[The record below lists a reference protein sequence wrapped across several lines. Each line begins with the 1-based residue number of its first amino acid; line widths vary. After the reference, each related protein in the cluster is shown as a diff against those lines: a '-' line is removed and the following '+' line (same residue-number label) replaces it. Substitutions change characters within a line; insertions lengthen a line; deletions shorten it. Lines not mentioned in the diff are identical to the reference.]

1 VLRPLLTSAPKVKPP
16 REPAPGFNSS
26 TTAAT
31 PMKINTVSRTY
42 APTMF
47 AVAMLIAAIAV
58 MAGNWLLVVAVVCS
72 LLAGA
77 RLAHHHPSRRNRK
90 LH

>member
-1 VLRPLLTSAPKVKPP
+1 MRDRAP
-16 REPAPGFNSS
+16 AFHSS
-26 TTAAT
+26 TIAAT
-31 PMKINTVSRTY
+31 PMRINTVSHTY

-58 MAGNWLLVVAVVCS
+58 MAGNWLLVVAVVCA

-77 RLAHHHPSRRNRK
+77 RLARHHPSRRNRK

>member
-1 VLRPLLTSAPKVKPP
+1 MSH
-16 REPAPGFNSS
+16 
-26 TTAAT
+26 
-31 PMKINTVSRTY
+31 TY

-58 MAGNWLLVVAVVCS
+58 MAGNWLLVVAVVCA

-77 RLAHHHPSRRNRK
+77 RLARHHPSRRNRK